1 LQRKDNNTP
10 FDFEAEMKKRLLDGG
25 FLASLASGKAAESG
39 EAGGLKMPREL
50 KRKNIVMLD
59 KLGSGAFGDVNKG
72 LYNPEV
78 QGVPEFAVAIK
89 VCSLSTWLS
98 RAY

>member
-1 LQRKDNNTP
+1 
-10 FDFEAEMKKRLLDGG
+10 MDGG
-25 FLASLASGKAAESG
+25 FLASLATGAKNEDG
-39 EAGGLKMPREL
+39 EPGGLKMPKEL

-89 VCSLSTWLS
+89 VRDRCFDILLDKMKSCLRTVLTNDLSI
-98 RAY
+98 RF